1 MTSPKVSESP
11 TDEARTI
18 DALLAGDEE
27 AFKALI
33 DLHGGSMLRVALL
46 YAQSRAVAEE
56 IVQETWLSMLGA
68 LTGFE
73 RRSSLKTWLFTILV
87 NCAKRRVERE
97 SRSAPFSSL
106 SVDVDDDPD
115 TESGE
120 FFDASHPR
128 WAHCWTTVVQTWEK
142 IPGDGLLADE
152 LQSRLAAA
160 VRTLPESQRLVFTLH
175 DVEGLSADAICNTLE
190 LSGSNQRV
198 LLHRARLKVRAE
210 LKQYLEETEA

>member
-1 MTSPKVSESP
+1 MTTKFRQTPVDES
-11 TDEARTI
+11 RTI

-27 AFKALI
+27 AFRALI

-46 YAQSRAVAEE
+46 YAPSRAVAEE

-68 LTGFE
+68 LGAFE

-87 NCAKRRVERE
+87 NCAKRRAERE
-97 SRSAPFSSL
+97 GRSAPFSSL
-106 SVDVDDDPD
+106 AVDVDNDSD

-128 WAHCWTTVVQTWEK
+128 WAHCWTTVVQTWET

-152 LQSRLAAA
+152 LQRRLAAA
-160 VRTLPESQRLVFTLH
+160 VRALPESQRLVFTLH
-175 DVEGLSADAICNTLE
+175 DVEGLSSEEVCNTLA

-198 LLHRARLKVRAE
+198 LLHRARLKVRSA
-210 LKQYLEETEA
+210 LKQYIEENDT